1 MEIVCA
7 SMCWSHVAEDQIA
20 ATLERCP
27 KIGYRFMEI
36 NGSMTADVQVLDAVD
51 VPGFRRRLEA
61 SGMRCTGMYSAGWG
75 GRDEQKVRRNA
86 TQLAKAATV
95 VEALGGD
102 HVTTSGDGRQGDAGG
117 LDRVIA
123 CAQLVVEQ
131 LPPECG
137 VKLTME
143 PHYGNILMYPEDFS
157 TVMDAVAD
165 PRIGICIDTGHF
177 HRAGVD
183 TVAFIRRFARRIHGA
198 HFKDVLGSRAVGIGR
213 GEIDLGRSSLPS
225 KKWATKATST
235 WSWRSRTTRTSLA
248 TLRRRTFTSAVC

>member
-1 MEIVCA
+1 
-7 SMCWSHVAEDQIA
+7 
-20 ATLERCP
+20 
-27 KIGYRFMEI
+27 
-36 NGSMTADVQVLDAVD
+36 
-51 VPGFRRRLEA
+51 
-61 SGMRCTGMYSAGWG
+61 MRCTGMYSAGWG
-75 GRDEQKVRRNA
+75 GKDEQKVRRNA

-131 LPPECG
+131 LPPDCG

-143 PHYGNILMYPEDFS
+143 PHYGNILMYPEDFA
-157 TVMDAVAD
+157 TVLDAVAD

-183 TVAFIRRFARRIHGA
+183 TIALIRRFAPRIYGA

-213 GEIDLGRSSLPS
+213 GEIDLGAIISALEEVGYRGDLNLELEVEDRENIPRYIEEAYFYISGLLN
-225 KKWATKATST
+225 KKLYPRLGAG
-235 WSWRSRTTRTSLA
+235 
-248 TLRRRTFTSAVC
+248 